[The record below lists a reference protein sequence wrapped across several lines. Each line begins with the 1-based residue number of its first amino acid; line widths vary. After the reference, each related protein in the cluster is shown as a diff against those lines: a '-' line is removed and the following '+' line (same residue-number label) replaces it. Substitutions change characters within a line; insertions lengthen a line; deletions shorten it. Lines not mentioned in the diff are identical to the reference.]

1 MAGGTIAETCR
12 TRRTTVD
19 DIERLLEHVDD
30 CDGISNA
37 ADATVPLGWLRAAA
51 ARLRGADGWQCR
63 CGCHTYARVDVDTAA
78 GFKPGDFVRC
88 VSCKAVSYFPECA
101 AAPPASPAPQ
111 SDVLAEIGNLVEATL
126 TRGDLQYGLGQI
138 ADVARRARRGA

>member
-1 MAGGTIAETCR
+1 M
-12 TRRTTVD
+12 D
-19 DIERLLEHVDD
+19 DIMERLRAEIAYGTDPMAVCILMRE
-30 CDGISNA
+30 A
-37 ADATVPLGWLRAAA
+37 ADLI

-63 CGCHTYARVDVDTAA
+63 CGCHTYARVDVDTTA

-111 SDVLAEIGNLVEATL
+111 SDVLAEIENLVEATL

>member
-1 MAGGTIAETCR
+1 M
-12 TRRTTVD
+12 D
-19 DIERLLEHVDD
+19 DIVKRLEAIPFLIKEMQATGSWHAATLERVLDIIGPIADD
-30 CDGISNA
+30 LI
-37 ADATVPLGWLRAAA
+37 

-63 CGCHTYARVDVDTAA
+63 CGCHTYARVDVDTTA

-111 SDVLAEIGNLVEATL
+111 SDVLAEIENLVEATL